1 MGRAERACTCAR
13 SNGGE
18 SGQAWRSPGGTWGR
32 RQTHADGGES
42 QKLTHHRSAF
52 EIFSITRSHSA
63 HSEAREPRVERAE
76 YPDGF
81 VPAGIRRQRELS
93 IHLNENTVYRFT
105 STIWYGARSR
115 GVYPVADWGLAGC
128 AGCACRGGR
137 ARRCRESRVA
147 RGTRGRETG
156 AACPVTRSGCES
168 ASNPSPTGVRLE
180 AADSHRHTECTK
192 LAEPQVA
199 AVSADH
205 LAALSPL
212 VLLSSRRSSSEDSL
226 WAIRDDA
233 HRRPLLLV
241 GYLHGLG
248 ALRGTFYIPRHLAR
262 EPEFQGLLESSR
274 QLRGTRRLE

>member
-1 MGRAERACTCAR
+1 M
-13 SNGGE
+13 
-18 SGQAWRSPGGTWGR
+18 
-32 RQTHADGGES
+32 
-42 QKLTHHRSAF
+42 
-52 EIFSITRSHSA
+52 
-63 HSEAREPRVERAE
+63 
-76 YPDGF
+76 
-81 VPAGIRRQRELS
+81 PAGIRRQRELS

-105 STIWYGARSR
+105 SDDMVRRSKPWRVSRGGLGTGGARAAPA
-115 GVYPVADWGLAGC
+115 GEAGLG
-128 AGCACRGGR
+128 
-137 ARRCRESRVA
+137 CRESRVA
-147 RGTRGRETG
+147 RGTRGRESG

>member
-137 ARRCRESRVA
+137 ARVPGVACGARYSGAGVGRGVSGDSKRMRIRVEPFSHRRA
-147 RGTRGRETG
+147 SGSGGQPQAHRVHQTRG
-156 AACPVTRSGCES
+156 AAGRSCFCG
-168 ASNPSPTGVRLE
+168 SPCGSFSSR
-180 AADSHRHTECTK
+180 
-192 LAEPQVA
+192 P
-199 AVSADH
+199 
-205 LAALSPL
+205 PL
-212 VLLSSRRSSSEDSL
+212 VPALIVGRQ
-226 WAIRDDA
+226 
-233 HRRPLLLV
+233 PL
-241 GYLHGLG
+241 GH
-248 ALRGTFYIPRHLAR
+248 T
-262 EPEFQGLLESSR
+262 
-274 QLRGTRRLE
+274 

>member
-105 STIWYGARSR
+105 SDDMVRRSKPWRVSRGGLGTGGARAAPA
-115 GVYPVADWGLAGC
+115 GEAGLG
-128 AGCACRGGR
+128 
-137 ARRCRESRVA
+137 CRESRVA
-147 RGTRGRETG
+147 RGTRGRESG

-168 ASNPSPTGVRLE
+168 ASNPFPTGVRLE

>member
-1 MGRAERACTCAR
+1 MHTARPESEGRASRVSGWFRACRNSSAAR
-13 SNGGE
+13 AKYSSQRKYGVPIYLDDMVRRSKPWRVSRGGL
-18 SGQAWRSPGGTWGR
+18 GTGGVRGR
-32 RQTHADGGES
+32 A
-42 QKLTHHRSAF
+42 
-52 EIFSITRSHSA
+52 
-63 HSEAREPRVERAE
+63 
-76 YPDGF
+76 
-81 VPAGIRRQRELS
+81 PAGE
-93 IHLNENTVYRFT
+93 
-105 STIWYGARSR
+105 A
-115 GVYPVADWGLAGC
+115 GLG
-128 AGCACRGGR
+128 
-137 ARRCRESRVA
+137 CRESRVA
-147 RGTRGRETG
+147 RGTRGRESG

>member
-1 MGRAERACTCAR
+1 M
-13 SNGGE
+13 
-18 SGQAWRSPGGTWGR
+18 
-32 RQTHADGGES
+32 
-42 QKLTHHRSAF
+42 
-52 EIFSITRSHSA
+52 
-63 HSEAREPRVERAE
+63 
-76 YPDGF
+76 
-81 VPAGIRRQRELS
+81 PAGNSSAARALTVVISTKIRCTDLPRRYGTAPG
-93 IHLNENTVYRFT
+93 TVSKPWRV
-105 STIWYGARSR
+105 SRGGARAAPA
-115 GVYPVADWGLAGC
+115 GEAGLG
-128 AGCACRGGR
+128 
-137 ARRCRESRVA
+137 CRESRVA
-147 RGTRGRETG
+147 RGIRGRESG
-156 AACPVTRSGCES
+156 AACPVTRSGCAS

-180 AADSHRHTECTK
+180 AADSHRHTVCTK

-241 GYLHGLG
+241 GYLHGIG
-248 ALRGTFYIPRHLAR
+248 ALRGTIYIPRHLAR